1 MFRFSACDAALDL
14 VAILRQTKED
24 LMIVTRRFR
33 DVLATAALCMTVILA
48 TSTIARA
55 QQCQPGIDA
64 AWASYKP
71 AYEFM
76 PTYDVMWTTLTPNIA
91 NLTRLLDTVSDQSS
105 YEMLLGAARSIAAR
119 IGGRLV
125 VTLPDGSVVVDT
137 DRPDGETPANANSYE
152 HFNARS
158 INENDNT
165 RVAVNAAQMFPCGIA
180 IESKFNPA
188 SGLAE
193 VHFAARLGPHLSS
206 SGTARLSRVG
216 GPWDY

>member
-1 MFRFSACDAALDL
+1 M
-14 VAILRQTKED
+14 
-24 LMIVTRRFR
+24 MVTRRFR
-33 DVLATAALCMTVILA
+33 GVLGCAALSMTVTLA
-48 TSTIARA
+48 APTLARA

-64 AWASYKP
+64 AWAAYRP

-76 PTYDVMWTTLTPNIA
+76 PTYDVLWQTLIPNTSNLTTL
-91 NLTRLLDTVSDQSS
+91 LDAVSDQST
-105 YEMLLGAARSIAAR
+105 YDMLLGAARSIAAR

-125 VTLPDGSVVVDT
+125 LTLPDGSVVVDT
-137 DRPDGETPANANSYE
+137 DRPDGETPANANSYA

-206 SGTARLSRVG
+206 SGTAWLSRAG
-216 GPWDY
+216 GKWDY

>member
-1 MFRFSACDAALDL
+1 MRRAQRITLTHRTRAMILSIIICASAL
-14 VAILRQTKED
+14 
-24 LMIVTRRFR
+24 
-33 DVLATAALCMTVILA
+33 LASPRTAA
-48 TSTIARA
+48 A
-55 QQCQPGIDA
+55 QQCQPCIDA
-64 AWASYKP
+64 AWAAYRP

-76 PTYDVMWTTLTPNIA
+76 PTYDVLWTTLTPNTG
-91 NLTRLLDTVSDQSS
+91 NLTTLLDAVSDQSS

-137 DRPDGETPANANSYE
+137 DLPDGETPANANSYE

-165 RVAVNAAQMFPCGIA
+165 RVAVSAAQMFPCGIA